1 MRAALRTTAFLVSF
15 SIFSSVLFPLA
26 ARAQANPDWHR
37 AIPGFKIAGNLY
49 YVGTADLAVYLIAT
63 PQGNIL
69 INGDFKQDVPA
80 IRKSLEDLGFKYADT
95 KIVLISHAHGDHDE
109 AVGVIKSQTG
119 AKLMVMDAD
128 VAEVES
134 TAPGRPGAKVDRVLH
149 DRDTVELGGVT
160 LTARLTPGHTPGC
173 TTWTLQVPDGGRTL
187 NAVIVGS
194 PNVNAGYILVNN
206 SKYPQIA
213 GDYVETFA
221 LLKSLPVDLFLG
233 AHGAY
238 FNLRDKL
245 PKMSASG
252 PNPFIDPAGYKAY
265 VAEREQAFEKEL
277 AKQTTDAHAGDV
289 LGFDIAWNHVALS
302 VPNIEESIAWYERML
317 GFKGTVRGGR
327 PTPNARQIVADLR
340 RGDITIELFQVAGAA
355 PLPDSRK
362 NPSED
367 FRTHGVK
374 HFGFEVKNL
383 PAVLAELKA
392 KGVRIAFDMRDA
404 PTERF
409 AFISDNA
416 GNAIELIEHKTTR

>member
-1 MRAALRTTAFLVSF
+1 MRGLAIRSFFLLAAFALVGA
-15 SIFSSVLFPLA
+15 VP
-26 ARAQANPDWHR
+26 ARAQGNADWHR

-49 YVGTADLAVYLIAT
+49 YVGTADLAVYLITT

-80 IRKSLEDLGFKYADT
+80 IRRSIEGLGFKYADT
-95 KIVLISHAHGDHDE
+95 KIILISHAHGDHDE
-109 AVGVIKSQTG
+109 GVGVIKSETRAQ
-119 AKLMVMDAD
+119 LMVMDAD

-149 DRDTVELGGVT
+149 DRDTVELGGAK

-173 TTWTLQVPDGGRTL
+173 TTWTMEVADGGRTL

-194 PNVNAGYILVNN
+194 PNVNAGYVLVGNN
-206 SKYPQIA
+206 RNYPQIA
-213 GDYVETFA
+213 GDYVKTFA

-238 FNLRDKL
+238 FNLKDKL
-245 PKMSASG
+245 PKMTAG
-252 PNPFIDPAGYKAY
+252 GANPFIDPEGYKAY

-277 AKQTTDAHAGDV
+277 TKETADAHAGDAV
-289 LGFDIAWNHVALS
+289 GFEIAWDHVALS
-302 VPNIEESIAWYERML
+302 VPNIAESIAWYEKML
-317 GFKGTVRGGR
+317 GFKQLPRGGQ
-327 PTPNARQIVADLR
+327 PNGRQQVASIR
-340 RGDITIELFQVAGAA
+340 RGNITVELFQLPDAA
-355 PLPDSRK
+355 PLPESRK

-367 FRTHGVK
+367 FRIHGVK

-383 PAVLAELKA
+383 PGVLAELKA
-392 KGVRIAFDMRDA
+392 KGVRMAFEMRDN
-404 PTERF
+404 PTTAF

-416 GNAIELIEHKTTR
+416 GNAIELIEHKTAR